1 MVWDCQR
8 IHSGKI
14 VDISTYGSE
23 AQKTFLLIV
32 CKYIWKKSLSK
43 VCKYIW
49 KKSLSK
55 EYFEKKVGEEN

>member
-43 VCKYIW
+43 
-49 KKSLSK
+49 